1 MARFNLEDYE
11 TVEDRIKR
19 FYLDNEDGRIVT
31 HNLTTPS
38 DREQK
43 TWIVFAEIF
52 LTAGDQA
59 NDLPK
64 ATGLAFEI
72 DGTGGANATSALENA
87 ETSSIGRALANGNYS
102 GNKRASRTEMQKVA
116 SAEPIDFL
124 AKLAELNDIEQIR
137 LTYAQA
143 KAAGVAKEVL
153 DKIKARGESFNS
165 GSKDTGDRTR
175 VSNGSK
181 SGKS

>member
-1 MARFNLEDYE
+1 ML
-11 TVEDRIKR
+11 
-19 FYLDNEDGRIVT
+19 
-31 HNLTTPS
+31 
-38 DREQK
+38 
-43 TWIVFAEIF
+43 
-52 LTAGDQA
+52 
-59 NDLPK
+59 
-64 ATGLAFEI
+64 
-72 DGTGGANATSALENA
+72 
-87 ETSSIGRALANGNYS
+87 
-102 GNKRASRTEMQKVA
+102 KVA

>member
-31 HNLTTPS
+31 HNLTTAS

-43 TWIVFAEIF
+43 TWVVYSAVF
-52 LTAGDQA
+52 LSAGD
-59 NDLPK
+59 
-64 ATGLAFEI
+64 
-72 DGTGGANATSALENA
+72 
-87 ETSSIGRALANGNYS
+87 S

-116 SAEPIDFL
+116 SAEPIDYL
-124 AKLAELNDIEQIR
+124 ARLEKLTDIEQIR

-143 KAAGVAKEVL
+143 KAAGAAKEVL
-153 DKIKARGESFNS
+153 EKIKARGESFNS